1 MAENNSDRNGRAL
14 EYILCVELD
23 KLPNYNLTPQA
34 QRLNARDKD
43 KFLSLPHN
51 LQTDYISATPS
62 ICNWINNYFSNT
74 NNASVDRLNDT
85 PDDPSDV
92 IITDANKKLSI
103 SLKHNHEALKHPRP
117 YSFAQAC
124 GYQKG
129 TNEDLYYRNFMT
141 SATNNFRTMIKNKTR
156 FNQCP
161 STAIDK
167 LYLDVCLA
175 CKQSIDFWKT
185 TDNNLPSHL
194 FKFLVG
200 NGFYKVIVETTKN
213 CVNVKAQDFL
223 TIPIPTSVN
232 TKVNA
237 NRLILEF
244 NNGWILNLRI
254 HTASSEISTAPN
266 QLSLKFDAQ
275 KDVGL
280 INEFNI

>member
-14 EYILCVELD
+14 EYILCVELH
-23 KLPNYNLTPQA
+23 KLSKFNLTPQA
-34 QRLNARDKD
+34 QILNARDKD

-51 LQTDYISATPS
+51 LQTDYISATQS
-62 ICNWINNYFSNT
+62 ICNWINNSFSNT
-74 NNASVDRLNDT
+74 NNALVDRLNDT
-85 PDDPSDV
+85 PDDPSDF

-124 GYQKG
+124 RYDKG
-129 TNEDLYYRNFMT
+129 TNEDLYHRNFMT
-141 SATNNFRTMIKNKTR
+141 SATNNFRTMINDKAL
-156 FNQCP
+156 FNQCS

-185 TDNNLPSHL
+185 TDNNLPSRL
-194 FKFLVG
+194 FKFLVS
-200 NGFYKVIVETTKN
+200 NGFYKVIVETKN
-213 CVNVKAQDFL
+213 CVNVKVQDFL
-223 TIPIPTSVN
+223 NISIPTTVN

-254 HTASSEISTAPN
+254 HNASSRISTAPS

-275 KDVGL
+275 RDVGL